1 MKKKDRTSF
10 LEEAFDLVAETD
22 NNRINI
28 YYNKL
33 HEKKYK
39 WQWKYV
45 TGT

>member
-1 MKKKDRTSF
+1 MKEKDRTSS
-10 LEEAFDLVAETD
+10 LQEAFDLVAQTD